1 MSGIKVVATNKSAY
15 HNYNIIETYE
25 AGLVLQG
32 SEVKSIREGQVNLKD
47 SFVRI
52 DNGEAFVYNMY
63 IAPYKPANKL
73 QHDPYR
79 KRKLLLH
86 KREILKLMGK
96 VQEKG
101 YTIVPT
107 KLYFKNGKAKLEIA
121 LAKGK
126 AKYEKRQAIKERD
139 LKRELS
145 KKYKGKI
152 KM

>member
-1 MSGIKVVATNKSAY
+1 MGIKVVATNKNAY

-25 AGLVLQG
+25 AGLVLKG
-32 SEVKSIREGQVNLKD
+32 SEVKSIREGAVNLRD
-47 SFVRI
+47 SFIRI
-52 DNGEAFVYNMY
+52 DDGEAFIYNMY
-63 IAPYKPANKL
+63 IAPYKPASKL

-101 YTIVPT
+101 LTIIPL
-107 KLYFKNGKAKLEIA
+107 KLYFKDGKAKLEIA

-126 AKYEKRQAIKERD
+126 AKYEKREAIKERD
-139 LKRELS
+139 IKRELS
-145 KKYKGKI
+145 KKYKGRI
-152 KM
+152 KL

>member
-1 MSGIKVVATNKSAY
+1 MGIKVVATNKVAY

-25 AGLVLQG
+25 AGIVLKG
-32 SEVKSIREGQVNLKD
+32 SEVKSIREGSVNLRD

-52 DNGEAFVYNMY
+52 DNGEAFIYNMY
-63 IAPYKPANKL
+63 IAPYKPASKL

-101 YTIVPT
+101 LTIIPT
-107 KLYFKNGKAKLEIA
+107 KVYLKNGKVKIEIA

-126 AKYEKRQAIKERD
+126 AKYEKREAIKERD
-139 LKRELS
+139 MKRELS

-152 KM
+152 KL

>member
-1 MSGIKVVATNKSAY
+1 MGIKVVATNKNAY

-25 AGLVLQG
+25 AGLVLEG
-32 SEVKSIREGQVNLKD
+32 SEVKSIREGAVNLRD
-47 SFVRI
+47 SFIRI
-52 DNGEAFVYNMY
+52 DNGEAYIYNMY
-63 IAPYKPANKL
+63 VAPYKPAGKL

-101 YTIVPT
+101 LTIIPL

-126 AKYEKRQAIKERD
+126 AKYEKREAIKERD
-139 LKRELS
+139 IKRELS

-152 KM
+152 KL

>member
-1 MSGIKVVATNKSAY
+1 MGIKVVATNKNAY

-25 AGLVLQG
+25 AGLVLEG
-32 SEVKSIREGQVNLKD
+32 SEVKSIREGSVNLRD
-47 SFVRI
+47 SFIRI
-52 DNGEAFVYNMY
+52 DNGEAYIHNMY
-63 IAPYKPANKL
+63 VAPYKPAGKL

-101 YTIVPT
+101 LTIIPL

-126 AKYEKRQAIKERD
+126 AKYEKREAIKERD
-139 LKRELS
+139 IKRELS
-145 KKYKGKI
+145 KKYKGRI
-152 KM
+152 KL

>member
-1 MSGIKVVATNKSAY
+1 MSNIKVVATNKQAY
-15 HNYNIIETYE
+15 HNYNIIDTYE

-32 SEVKSIREGQVNLKD
+32 SEVKSIREGQVNLRD

-52 DNGEAFVYNMY
+52 DNGEAFVINMY
-63 IAPYKPANKL
+63 IAPYKPASKL

-101 YTIVPT
+101 YTIIPT

-126 AKYEKRQAIKERD
+126 AKYEKKQAIRERD

-152 KM
+152 KL

>member
-1 MSGIKVVATNKSAY
+1 MGIKVVATNKNAY

-25 AGLVLQG
+25 AGLVLKG
-32 SEVKSIREGQVNLKD
+32 SEVKSIREGAVNLRD
-47 SFVRI
+47 SFIRI
-52 DNGEAFVYNMY
+52 DDGEAFIYNMY
-63 IAPYKPANKL
+63 VAPYKPASKL

-101 YTIVPT
+101 LTIIPL
-107 KLYFKNGKAKLEIA
+107 KLYFKDGKAKLEIA

-126 AKYEKRQAIKERD
+126 AKYEKREAIKERD
-139 LKRELS
+139 IKRELS

-152 KM
+152 KL

>member
-1 MSGIKVVATNKSAY
+1 MGIKVVATNKQAY
-15 HNYNIIETYE
+15 HNYDILETYE
-25 AGLVLQG
+25 AGLALKG
-32 SEVKSIREGQVNLKD
+32 SEVKSIREGAVNLKD
-47 SFVRI
+47 SFIRI
-52 DNGEAFVYNMY
+52 DNGEAYIYNMY
-63 IAPYKPANKL
+63 IAPYKPAARL

-101 YTIVPT
+101 LTIIPL

-126 AKYEKRQAIKERD
+126 AKYEKRQAIKEREM
-139 LKRELS
+139 KRELS

-152 KM
+152 KL

>member
-1 MSGIKVVATNKSAY
+1 MSNIKVVATNKQAY
-15 HNYNIIETYE
+15 HNYNIVDTYE

-47 SFVRI
+47 SFVRV
-52 DNGEAFVYNMY
+52 DNGEAYVLNMY
-63 IAPYKPANKL
+63 VAPYKPASKL
-73 QHDPYR
+73 QHEPYR

-126 AKYEKRQAIKERD
+126 AKHEKRQAIKERD

-152 KM
+152 KL

>member
-52 DNGEAFVYNMY
+52 DNGEAFIHNMY
-63 IAPYKPANKL
+63 IAPYKPAHKL

-101 YTIVPT
+101 YTIIPT

-139 LKRELS
+139 LERELS
-145 KKYKGKI
+145 KRYKGRI
-152 KM
+152 KL

>member
-1 MSGIKVVATNKSAY
+1 MGIKVVATNKNAF
-15 HNYNIIETYE
+15 HNYNILETYE
-25 AGLVLQG
+25 AGLVLKG
-32 SEVKSIREGQVNLKD
+32 TEVKSLREGSVNLKD

-52 DNGEAFVYNMY
+52 DNGEAFIQNMY
-63 IAPYKPANKL
+63 IAPYKPAGKL
-73 QHDPYR
+73 QHEPYR

-101 YTIVPT
+101 LTLIPL
-107 KLYFKNGKAKLEIA
+107 KLYFKDGKAKLEIA

-126 AKYEKRQAIKERD
+126 AKYEKREAMKERD
-139 LKRELS
+139 MKRELA

-152 KM
+152 RL

>member
-1 MSGIKVVATNKSAY
+1 MSNIKVVATNKQAY
-15 HNYNIIETYE
+15 HNYNIVDTYE

-52 DNGEAFVYNMY
+52 DNGEAYVLNMY
-63 IAPYKPANKL
+63 IAPYKPASKL

-101 YTIVPT
+101 YTIIPT

-126 AKYEKRQAIKERD
+126 AKHEKRQAIKERD

-152 KM
+152 KL

>member
-1 MSGIKVVATNKSAY
+1 MSNIKVVATNKQAY

-25 AGLVLQG
+25 AGLALQG

-52 DNGEAFVYNMY
+52 DNGEAFVLNMY
-63 IAPYKPANKL
+63 IAPYKPASKL

-101 YTIVPT
+101 LTIVPT

-126 AKYEKRQAIKERD
+126 AKHEKRQAIKERD

-145 KKYKGKI
+145 KKYKGRI
-152 KM
+152 KL

>member
-1 MSGIKVVATNKSAY
+1 MGIKVVATNKVAY

-25 AGLVLQG
+25 AGIVLKG
-32 SEVKSIREGQVNLKD
+32 SEVKSIREGSVNLRD

-52 DNGEAFVYNMY
+52 DNGEAFIYNMY
-63 IAPYKPANKL
+63 IAPYKPASKL

-101 YTIVPT
+101 LTIIPT
-107 KLYFKNGKAKLEIA
+107 KVYLKNGKVKIEIA

-126 AKYEKRQAIKERD
+126 AKYEKREAIKERD
-139 LKRELS
+139 MKRELS
-145 KKYKGKI
+145 KKYKGRI
-152 KM
+152 KL

>member
-1 MSGIKVVATNKSAY
+1 MSNIKIVATNKQAY

-25 AGLVLQG
+25 AGLSLQG

-52 DNGEAFVYNMY
+52 DNGEAYVLNMY
-63 IAPYKPANKL
+63 IAPYKPASKL

-86 KREILKLMGK
+86 KKEILKLMGK

-126 AKYEKRQAIKERD
+126 AKHEKRQAIKERD

-152 KM
+152 KL

>member
-1 MSGIKVVATNKSAY
+1 MGIKVVATNKPAY
-15 HNYNIIETYE
+15 HNYDILETYE
-25 AGLVLQG
+25 AGLVLEG
-32 SEVKSIREGQVNLKD
+32 SEVKSIREGAVNLKD
-47 SFVRI
+47 AFIRI
-52 DNGEAFVYNMY
+52 DDGEAYVYNMY
-63 IAPYKPANKL
+63 IAPYKPAAKF

-101 YTIVPT
+101 LTIIPL

-126 AKYEKRQAIKERD
+126 AKYEKRQAIKERETR
-139 LKRELS
+139 RELA
-145 KKYKGKI
+145 KKYKGRI
-152 KM
+152 KL

>member
-1 MSGIKVVATNKSAY
+1 
-15 HNYNIIETYE
+15 
-25 AGLVLQG
+25 
-32 SEVKSIREGQVNLKD
+32 
-47 SFVRI
+47 
-52 DNGEAFVYNMY
+52 MY
-63 IAPYKPANKL
+63 IAPYKPAAKL

-101 YTIVPT
+101 LTLIPL

-126 AKYEKRQAIKERD
+126 AKYEKREALKERD
-139 LKRELS
+139 MKRELS
-145 KKYKGKI
+145 KKYKGRI
-152 KM
+152 KL

>member
-1 MSGIKVVATNKSAY
+1 MGIKVVATNKQAY
-15 HNYNIIETYE
+15 HNYDILETYE

-32 SEVKSIREGQVNLKD
+32 SEVKSLREGAVNLKD
-47 SFVRI
+47 SFIRI
-52 DNGEAFVYNMY
+52 ENGEAYIYNMY
-63 IAPYKPANKL
+63 IAPYKPAARL

-101 YTIVPT
+101 LTIIPL

-126 AKYEKRQAIKERD
+126 AKYEKRQAIKEREMRR
-139 LKRELS
+139 KLS

-152 KM
+152 KL

>member
-1 MSGIKVVATNKSAY
+1 MSNIKVVATNKQAY
-15 HNYNIIETYE
+15 HNYNIVDTYE

-52 DNGEAFVYNMY
+52 DDGEAYVLNMY
-63 IAPYKPANKL
+63 VAPYKPASKL
-73 QHDPYR
+73 QHEPYR

-101 YTIVPT
+101 YTIIPT

-126 AKYEKRQAIKERD
+126 AKHEKRQAIKERD

-145 KKYKGKI
+145 KKYKGRI
-152 KM
+152 KL

>member
-1 MSGIKVVATNKSAY
+1 MSNIKIVATNKQAY

-25 AGLVLQG
+25 AGLSLQG

-52 DNGEAFVYNMY
+52 DNGEAYVLNMY
-63 IAPYKPANKL
+63 IAPYKPASKL

-126 AKYEKRQAIKERD
+126 AKHEKRQAIKERD

-152 KM
+152 KL

>member
-1 MSGIKVVATNKSAY
+1 MSGKKIVATNKQAY

-32 SEVKSIREGQVNLKD
+32 SEVKSIREGQINLKD
-47 SFVRI
+47 SFIRI
-52 DNGEAFVYNMY
+52 DDGEAYILNMY
-63 IAPYKPANKL
+63 IAPYKPAAKL

-101 YTIVPT
+101 LTIIPT
-107 KLYFKNGKAKLEIA
+107 KIYFKNGKAKVEIA

-126 AKYEKRQAIKERD
+126 AKHEKRQAIKERD

-152 KM
+152 KL

>member
-1 MSGIKVVATNKSAY
+1 MSNIKVVATNKQAY
-15 HNYNIIETYE
+15 HNYNIVDTYE

-52 DNGEAFVYNMY
+52 DDGEAYVLNMY
-63 IAPYKPANKL
+63 IAPYKPASKL

-96 VQEKG
+96 AQEKG
-101 YTIVPT
+101 YTIIPT

-139 LKRELS
+139 LKRELA
-145 KKYKGKI
+145 KKYKGRI
-152 KM
+152 KL

>member
-1 MSGIKVVATNKSAY
+1 MSNIKVVATNKQAY
-15 HNYNIIETYE
+15 HNYNIVDTYE

-52 DNGEAFVYNMY
+52 DDGEAYVLNMY
-63 IAPYKPANKL
+63 IAPYKPASKL

-126 AKYEKRQAIKERD
+126 AKHEKRQAIKERE

-145 KKYKGKI
+145 KKYKGRI
-152 KM
+152 KL

>member
-1 MSGIKVVATNKSAY
+1 MSNIKVVATNKQAY
-15 HNYNIIETYE
+15 HNYNIIDTYE

-32 SEVKSIREGQVNLKD
+32 SEVKSIREGQVNLRD

-52 DNGEAFVYNMY
+52 DNGEAFVINMY
-63 IAPYKPANKL
+63 IAPYKPASKL

-101 YTIVPT
+101 YTIIPT

-126 AKYEKRQAIKERD
+126 AKYEKKQAIRERD

-145 KKYKGKI
+145 KKYKGRI
-152 KM
+152 KL

>member
-1 MSGIKVVATNKSAY
+1 MGIKVVATNKTAY

-25 AGLVLQG
+25 AGIVLKG
-32 SEVKSIREGQVNLKD
+32 SEVKSIREGSVNLRD

-52 DNGEAFVYNMY
+52 NDGEAFIYNMY
-63 IAPYKPANKL
+63 IAPYKPASKL

-101 YTIVPT
+101 LTIIPT
-107 KLYFKNGKAKLEIA
+107 RVYLKNGRVKIEIA

-126 AKYEKRQAIKERD
+126 AKYEKRESIKERD
-139 LKRELS
+139 MKRELS

-152 KM
+152 KL

>member
-1 MSGIKVVATNKSAY
+1 MSDIKVVATNKQAY
-15 HNYNIIETYE
+15 HNYNIVDTYE

-52 DNGEAFVYNMY
+52 DEGEAYVLNMY
-63 IAPYKPANKL
+63 IAPYKPASKL

-126 AKYEKRQAIKERD
+126 AKHEKRQAIKERD

-145 KKYKGKI
+145 KKYKGRI
-152 KM
+152 KL

>member
-1 MSGIKVVATNKSAY
+1 MGNVKVVATNKSAY

-25 AGLVLQG
+25 AGLVLKG
-32 SEVKSIREGQVNLKD
+32 SEVKSLREGQVNLKD

-63 IAPYKPANKL
+63 IAPYKPAYKL

-101 YTIVPT
+101 LTIVPT
-107 KLYFKNGKAKLEIA
+107 KLYFKDGKAKLEIA
-121 LAKGK
+121 LSKGK
-126 AKYEKRQAIKERD
+126 AKYEKRESIKERD

-145 KKYKGKI
+145 KKFKGKI

>member
-1 MSGIKVVATNKSAY
+1 MSNIKVVATNKQAY
-15 HNYNIIETYE
+15 HNYNIIDTYE

-52 DNGEAFVYNMY
+52 DNGEAFVLNMY
-63 IAPYKPANKL
+63 VAPYKPASKL

-126 AKYEKRQAIKERD
+126 AKHEKRQAIKERD

-145 KKYKGKI
+145 KKYKGRI
-152 KM
+152 KL

>member
-1 MSGIKVVATNKSAY
+1 MSNIKVVATNKQAY
-15 HNYNIIETYE
+15 HNYNIVDTYE

-52 DNGEAFVYNMY
+52 DNGEAYVLNMY
-63 IAPYKPANKL
+63 IAPYKPASKL

-101 YTIVPT
+101 YTIIPT

-126 AKYEKRQAIKERD
+126 AKHEKRQAIKERD

-145 KKYKGKI
+145 KKYKGRI
-152 KM
+152 KL

>member
-1 MSGIKVVATNKSAY
+1 MSNIKVVATNKQAY
-15 HNYNIIETYE
+15 HNYNIIDTYE

-52 DNGEAFVYNMY
+52 DDGEAYVLNMY
-63 IAPYKPANKL
+63 VAPYKPASKL
-73 QHDPYR
+73 QHEPYR

-101 YTIVPT
+101 YTIIPT

-126 AKYEKRQAIKERD
+126 AKHEKRQAIKERD

-145 KKYKGKI
+145 KKYKGRI
-152 KM
+152 KL